1 MNAFSMVT
9 DCRSSSFNALVGR
22 RNVLSAC
29 DEPTLGETGDG
40 IPTRLIFSAANAL
53 ITRFS
58 SFALNVESTSSILG
72 LQLLGGLFTSK
83 VRRPMLLHILEYE
96 WCPLQQ
102 YTEVVEHASRECL
115 LNF

>member
-1 MNAFSMVT
+1 M
-9 DCRSSSFNALVGR
+9 SSFNPLVGR

-29 DEPTLGETGDG
+29 DEPTLGETEDRN
-40 IPTRLIFSAANAL
+40 PTRLIFSAANAL

-58 SFALNVESTSSILG
+58 KSTSSILR
-72 LQLLGGLFTSK
+72 LQLLGGGFTSK

-96 WCPLQQ
+96 WCPLE
-102 YTEVVEHASRECL
+102 YTEVVEHASRESL